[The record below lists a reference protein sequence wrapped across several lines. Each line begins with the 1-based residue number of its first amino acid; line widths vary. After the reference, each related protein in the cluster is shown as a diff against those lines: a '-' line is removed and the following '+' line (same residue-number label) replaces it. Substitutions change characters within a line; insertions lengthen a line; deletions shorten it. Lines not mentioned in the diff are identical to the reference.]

1 MTRKDFVALARAL
14 AHVRP
19 SRLDEA
25 LYGLWS
31 ETVTAVADAC
41 ALSNARFDRSK
52 FYDATEA

>member
-14 AHVRP
+14 ARVRP
-19 SRLDEA
+19 SRLDE
-25 LYGLWS
+25 YGLWS
-31 ETVTAVADAC
+31 ETVTAVADVC